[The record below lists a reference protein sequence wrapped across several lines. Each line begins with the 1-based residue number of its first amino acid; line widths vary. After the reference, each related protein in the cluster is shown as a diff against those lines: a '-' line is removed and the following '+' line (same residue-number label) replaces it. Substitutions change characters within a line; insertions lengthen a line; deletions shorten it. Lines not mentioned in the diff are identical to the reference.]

1 MVRCRTL
8 VAAALALLL
17 TPALAWYKPAAGS
30 HHYSVGRAAGLLSSF
45 HRFPSTRRSESPA
58 LRVGTVPLRNLEMRP
73 SVRSLVSARGRW
85 VAGAGG
91 TGTGPQPPPPTQAL
105 CVKDVTP
112 NLQSCQ
118 RQLNSRGTFQCK
130 ADVFLSLHKA
140 ECQSA

>member
-1 MVRCRTL
+1 MAQCRTL

-17 TPALAWYKPAAGS
+17 PLALAWYKPAAGP

-45 HRFPSTRRSESPA
+45 HRFPSTRRSEAPA
-58 LRVGTVPLRNLEMRP
+58 LPGGTGPLRGLEMR
-73 SVRSLVSARGRW
+73 SSLRSL
-85 VAGAGG
+85 
-91 TGTGPQPPPPTQAL
+91 AL

-118 RQLNSRGTFQCK
+118 RQLNSRGTFHCK
-130 ADVFLSLHKA
+130 ADVFLSLQEA